1 MRHLRRNRT
10 LPRSSNSSM
19 QWKSVR
25 TMKDFQNP
33 VDLMFEDLK
42 KKKPNHFAVRQY
54 AKFKLAADFRFMYG
68 A

>member
-1 MRHLRRNRT
+1 
-10 LPRSSNSSM
+10 M